1 MKVKFEKEYLREL
14 FEEGK
19 CSDKRHRYQ
28 PQVVHKYVMRVVTL
42 QNAPNIQSLFPLNS
56 LHYEVLTGD
65 KSGISSIR
73 IDQKY
78 RLEFR
83 VEEFLD
89 QESILTIC
97 KLEDITNHYD

>member
-1 MKVKFEKEYLREL
+1 MREL

>member
-1 MKVKFEKEYLREL
+1 MKFEKEYLREL